1 METWP
6 LKTSEEEEEVHD
18 DDDDDDEEEDDDD
31 DDDGIHIIGR
41 ASLQYSPEG
50 QFL

>member
-6 LKTSEEEEEVHD
+6 LKTSEEEEVHD
-18 DDDDDDEEEDDDD
+18 DDHDDHDDDDDD

>member
-18 DDDDDDEEEDDDD
+18 DDDDDD
-31 DDDGIHIIGR
+31 DDDGMHIIGR